1 MSWLVARAQRTVSE
15 QIPAPPAEV
24 REFYVDLDNIKK
36 VHPLVVAV
44 RTTDREQ
51 TADGYVQ
58 SYRVQ
63 DRIPLGPLNLR
74 ISYVARLHVPN
85 TGDVTAEAF
94 QFPRVR
100 LRTTVRFEPIDT
112 GTRITEHMRID
123 APRPL
128 AAMTTR
134 EAVNAH
140 AAMLAGMR
148 RCFE

>member
-1 MSWLVARAQRTVSE
+1 MSFLVARAQRTVSE
-15 QIPAPPAEV
+15 QIPAPPSEV

-85 TGDVTAEAF
+85 AGDVTAEAF

>member
-1 MSWLVARAQRTVSE
+1 VSRLVARAQRTVSE
-15 QIPAPPAEV
+15 EIPAPPAAV
-24 REFYVDLDNIKK
+24 RDFYVDLDNIKK

-44 RTTDREQ
+44 RAIHREQ

-74 ISYVARLHVPN
+74 IGYLARLHVPN
-85 TGDVTAEAF
+85 TGDVTADAF

-100 LRTTVRFEPIDT
+100 LHTTVRFEPIDT